1 MKILNAFLLLL
12 LSSPFL
18 FSQNVIWEEQ
28 FDGGIPITW
37 QIGPGA
43 PEGAVWQWSSTG
55 MANNAVVDGEN
66 IAALFWLNRGPIDS
80 PSVANGCAMYNSDVY
95 DGGGIGVG
103 AGPYPGTHSGSL
115 TSPSIDLTGQEA
127 VTLVFHQYARANA
140 PMVSTLVEVSNDGGE
155 TWIDFPFNE
164 EIVGNGSTEP
174 NDMVILNI
182 SSAAANQADVKIRF
196 TWNGRYYFWLIDDVQ
211 IVETPKYNLALGD
224 YQYPPSSFAQPALH
238 WETDTMYFSA
248 DVSNIGGEDQ
258 TNVVLKVIVSEGETG
273 ITIYQDSVVRDI
285 IEVDSTY
292 TLSIAEAYIPDNIQ
306 SHDTYRFTYDVYSL
320 DANEPDFDPSDNFA
334 AERFYGTNQMF
345 AKDDGVGIGGIRPQN
360 AELWE
365 LGNLYEISPNA
376 WWIYGF
382 TVGIRAARNAADGPM
397 DGVEAS
403 VFLQKIDDSSVAPN
417 FDGFDTN
424 FPTTSLEAVGFNT
437 VTFPEGYQNYDLL
450 TVDLLDINTFNSGVQ
465 LEPGTRY
472 ILSVQYSGANANVFH
487 GVDDDINYFQ
497 VSTVLATDQWFLG
510 GFGPSEAAVIQL
522 NPEMIILDA
531 EEEVLPE
538 HVLRLSPNPTSD
550 FLNVDL
556 DLTTSEDALIT
567 VASMDGKILDM
578 IELEDIQQHSF
589 QLDIQSYANGTYW
602 LRVGTKEGTRTK
614 KFVIIK

>member
-18 FSQNVIWEEQ
+18 FSQNIIWEEQ

-55 MANNAVVDGEN
+55 MADSALVNEEN
-66 IAALFWLNRGPIDS
+66 IAALFWGSRDPIDS
-80 PSVANGCAMYNSDVY
+80 PSAANGCAMYNSDVY
-95 DGGGIGVG
+95 DGGGITVG

-115 TSPSIDLTGQEA
+115 TSPSIDLTGQDA

-140 PMVSTLVEVSNDGGE
+140 SMVSTLVEVSNDGGE
-155 TWIDFPFNE
+155 TWTDFPFNE

-174 NDMVILNI
+174 NDIVILNI
-182 SSAAANQADVKIRF
+182 SSVAANQADVKIRF

-224 YQYPPSSFAQPALH
+224 YLYPPSSFAQPALH

-273 ITIYQDSVVRDI
+273 ITIHQDSVIRDI

-292 TLSIAEAYIPDNIQ
+292 TLSIAEPYIPDNIK

-320 DANEPDFDPSDNFA
+320 EANEPDFNPNDNHA
-334 AERFYGTNQMF
+334 AEQFYGTFLML
-345 AKDDGVGIGGIRPQN
+345 AKDDGNGIGGIRPQM
-360 AELWE
+360 EGDWE
-365 LGNLYEISPNA
+365 IGNLYEISPLA
-376 WWIYGF
+376 WWMDARS
-382 TVGIRAARNAADGPM
+382 VGIRAARSISDG
-397 DGVEAS
+397 GIQGAQVS
-403 VFLQKIDDSSVAPN
+403 VFLYQIDDVQVEANLDS
-417 FDGFDTN
+417 FDIN
-424 FPTTSLEAVGFNT
+424 IPSTSLEAVGFNT
-437 VTFPEGYQNYDLL
+437 VTFPAEYENFDLI

-465 LEPGTRY
+465 LEPGARY
-472 ILSVQYSGANANVFH
+472 ILSILYSGVSANVFH
-487 GVDDDINYFQ
+487 GVDNDINYFQ

-538 HVLRLSPNPTSD
+538 YVLRLSPNPTSD
-550 FLNVDL
+550 FLNVNL
-556 DLTTSEDALIT
+556 DLATSEDALIT
-567 VASMDGKILDM
+567 IASMDGKILDM
-578 IELEDIQQHSF
+578 VELENIQQHSF
-589 QLDIQSYANGTYW
+589 QLDIQSYTSGTYW

-614 KFVIIK
+614 KFVVIK